1 LKLRRIM
8 ETLARVIKSKPA
20 VLAKI
25 GESKYFAEQWED
37 LNKAMGRVLS
47 EAYNSNGTMN
57 DWIDAC
63 NKVKTEMDNIHAL
76 GWSVK
81 HGDTVE

>member
-1 LKLRRIM
+1 MI
-8 ETLARVIKSKPA
+8 SKPA

-25 GESKYFAEQWED
+25 GESKYFAEQWEKV
-37 LNKAMGRVLS
+37 NKAMGRVLS
-47 EAYNSNGTMN
+47 EAYNPNGTMN

-63 NKVKTEMDNIHAL
+63 NSVGNEIDTIKTL

-81 HGDTVE
+81 HGDTKE